1 VIVVCCPRAGSASE
15 ATAIMTTAI
24 RTATISNPEL
34 EFFLGM
40 ISLIKEKIH
49 RKYILPEY

>member
-1 VIVVCCPRAGSASE
+1 VAVVCARTGSSSE
-15 ATAIMTTAI
+15 ATAIMTTAT
-24 RTATISNPEL
+24 RTATVSNPEL

-40 ISLIKEKIH
+40 ISLIKGKIH